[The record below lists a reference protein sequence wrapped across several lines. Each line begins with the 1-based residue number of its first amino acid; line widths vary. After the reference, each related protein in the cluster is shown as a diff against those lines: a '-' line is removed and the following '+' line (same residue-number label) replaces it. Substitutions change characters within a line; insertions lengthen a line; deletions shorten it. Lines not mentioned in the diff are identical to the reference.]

1 MCLEGKDNDTQKS
14 HCNLPLPRSICIE
27 EWYMGEWMLA
37 LPRDK
42 AVLIWKV
49 GVGESVGS
57 SDFFSHVYVNP
68 GLCAEHFLLSQLV
81 SFLTWRFCSPC
92 ETDQNLKTWLW
103 HFAHRLIPY
112 WFEFVQTC
120 FRCMF
125 SPWLSVQFFFP
136 GSPSLL
142 TGAAAFGAW
151 MVLPG
156 LSKQVRT
163 NARFLISSVGW
174 QLSELGNQTENQ
186 AGWEAG
192 TYLR

>member
-1 MCLEGKDNDTQKS
+1 MDVSSPKRQSCANLEGR
-14 HCNLPLPRSICIE
+14 CRWIC
-27 EWYMGEWMLA
+27 WQLW
-37 LPRDK
+37 
-42 AVLIWKV
+42 
-49 GVGESVGS
+49 
-57 SDFFSHVYVNP
+57 FFSHVYVNP

-92 ETDQNLKTWLW
+92 ETDQSLKTWLW

-112 WFEFVQTC
+112 WLEFVQTC

-142 TGAAAFGAW
+142 TGAAALGAW

-156 LSKQVRT
+156 L
-163 NARFLISSVGW
+163 
-174 QLSELGNQTENQ
+174 Q
-186 AGWEAG
+186 AGEDKCKVSHFLCGMTALRTWESDRNSSWLGSRNLPKVTCKTRATRWCSG
-192 TYLR
+192 PALH